1 MHLECVTSIKALVAH
16 VLRWIKLRLGV
27 VDFIFNGKLINRPNL
42 DVFFYTVLL
51 HLHCFC
57 CILYRNHPAH
67 PQMTSDTVHHNMTVR
82 HTLRQAR
89 EQALY
94 LWLGFYFLSPFHCSL
109 SLSPSLL
116 QSTAGPPSL
125 WSVSML
131 FHLACCYRGLGAGR
145 LQLASQ
151 SFSIYL
157 SSPLPHLPP
166 LRLAL
171 APVGINPHAHTYSH
185 LSDPPSISL
194 LLPPILPFSIGRE
207 NLARKLR
214 DKKEILCQGK
224 RLSWRR
230 QPGLCYYLGLCHHR
244 WPQRVESIDRLSLKA
259 FSRLHW
265 QSLSRPLIARL
276 AALAEAQ
283 EKSLTEA
290 HYMVAFNQSP
300 GPQSGLITVRK

>member
-1 MHLECVTSIKALVAH
+1 
-16 VLRWIKLRLGV
+16 
-27 VDFIFNGKLINRPNL
+27 
-42 DVFFYTVLL
+42 
-51 HLHCFC
+51 
-57 CILYRNHPAH
+57 
-67 PQMTSDTVHHNMTVR
+67 MTVR
-82 HTLRQAR
+82 QAR
-89 EQALY
+89 GQA
-94 LWLGFYFLSPFHCSL
+94 FLLIISLAWL
-109 SLSPSLL
+109 SLPLSFPVLSLPPSLL
-116 QSTAGPPSL
+116 QSTTGPPSL

-131 FHLACCYRGLGAGR
+131 FHLACCYRGLSTGR

-157 SSPLPHLPP
+157 SSPRPHLPP
-166 LRLAL
+166 PCLAL

-194 LLPPILPFSIGRE
+194 LPHLPPSHPPFFDWHE
-207 NLARKLR
+207 NLARELG
-214 DKKEILCQGK
+214 DQKEILCQGK

-259 FSRLHW
+259 CSRLHW

-283 EKSLTEA
+283 EKSLTEP

-300 GPQSGLITVRK
+300 GPPSGLITVRK

>member
-1 MHLECVTSIKALVAH
+1 MH
-16 VLRWIKLRLGV
+16 R
-27 VDFIFNGKLINRPNL
+27 
-42 DVFFYTVLL
+42 
-51 HLHCFC
+51 FC

-67 PQMTSDTVHHNMTVR
+67 PQITSDAVHHNMTVQ

-89 EQALY
+89 EQAFL
-94 LWLGFYFLSPFHCSL
+94 LAISLVWLSIPFSFPLLSLSP

-157 SSPLPHLPP
+157 SSPRSHLPP
-166 LRLAL
+166 PRLAL

-194 LLPPILPFSIGRE
+194 LLHLLPPILPFSIGHE

-224 RLSWRR
+224 HLSWRR

-244 WPQRVESIDRLSLKA
+244 
-259 FSRLHW
+259 
-265 QSLSRPLIARL
+265 
-276 AALAEAQ
+276 
-283 EKSLTEA
+283 
-290 HYMVAFNQSP
+290 
-300 GPQSGLITVRK
+300 